1 MEIDEKFMSNK
12 YDKYKQ
18 YILKKLGFDYR
29 QQSDSVRHDIDS
41 WIRDYYVD
49 GMSEYDCIQAI
60 QDQIDYPL
68 HQKIGATYLVSRAP
82 INPDSIIVIQSI
94 PLPQ

>member
-12 YDKYKQ
+12 YDKYKA
-18 YILKKLGFDYR
+18 YILKKLGFDYS
-29 QQSDSVRHDIDS
+29 QQSDRVRHDIDS

-60 QDQIDYPL
+60 QDQFRDL
-68 HQKIGATYLVSRAP
+68 RE
-82 INPDSIIVIQSI
+82 SIEILEKNGYIVE
-94 PLPQ
+94 

>member
-12 YDKYKQ
+12 YDKYKA

-60 QDQIDYPL
+60 QDQFRDL
-68 HQKIGATYLVSRAP
+68 RE
-82 INPDSIIVIQSI
+82 SIEILEKNGYIVE
-94 PLPQ
+94 